1 MKLFRYECCV
11 CGSTDIAY
19 KRCIDDIIDLTV
31 KSGCRNCGSKEI
43 QSYILRCVECK
54 KHSLYFDEIRYEIVC
69 THCGLVH
76 AGTDPNMDYILGFL
90 SKRPNLRLK

>member
-1 MKLFRYECCV
+1 MKIFKYECYS

-19 KRCIDDIIDLTV
+19 KRRIDDIIDLTV

-43 QSYILRCVECK
+43 QPYIVLCDECDI
-54 KHSLYFDEIRYEIVC
+54 SNLFFDDIRYEIVC

-76 AGTDPNMDYILGFL
+76 ASTDVETKQPLGFL
-90 SKRPNLRLK
+90 LRRPNLKF